1 MPDVNYYSIADRN
14 DEEVASC
21 VLPGTGENPLDYS
34 DILKLSKATNIVVK
48 GCTIHGGKE
57 DCIDMNRYCENI
69 LVEDTKVISNGNYCF
84 TIKGGTK
91 NVTLRNVVIE
101 KHGKW
106 YDIDLGN
113 WSDQSNE
120 LTTGIVLDNVTSA
133 DGKPVSVRVLWAEE
147 PTVIGGNVK
156 VITIPKSLYSIYRW
170 LRARKLV
177 P

>member
-1 MPDVNYYSIADRN
+1 MADVNYFSIADR
-14 DEEVASC
+14 DGVEVLSC
-21 VLPGTGENPLDYS
+21 TLPGVNENPLNYS

-48 GCTIHGGKE
+48 DCHIIGGKE

-69 LVEDTKVISNGNYCF
+69 LVEDTTVTSNGNYCF

-120 LTTGIVLDNVTSA
+120 LTTNVVLDNVTSA
-133 DGKPVSVRVLWAEE
+133 DGKPVKVRVLWADV

-156 VITIPKSLYSIYRW
+156 VTVIPKGLYSIYRW